1 MGKIAPSR
9 YKINFGQSGKWEV
22 ASEMEHFLGQDTVMY
37 GYEQRE
43 KTFTERSWRGNACVG
58 LLILQEGASTYKLLF
73 LPPLLLHRERTGAS
87 TTSIFAPSF
96 ILLFYPY
103 QVNVKWINLGYKS

>member
-1 MGKIAPSR
+1 MGKIAPSL

-73 LPPLLLHRERTGAS
+73 LPPLLHRERTGAS